1 MNMSKDLLN
10 VAIVFALV
18 ASAGC
23 VTRDVYRP
31 DGEVISGRTGET
43 TAYELDAALEGLMTA
58 MRSHPAFIRNYDE
71 IAAKKKGKPILQV
84 LPVDCRKC
92 ITGRPDQRKVDML
105 RDKVCQ
111 SVFESDQFALRD
123 AVWSEAV
130 KETATPDCVLH
141 GSLTKVSE
149 DRHRVICRLQLVLTE
164 ATTSAV
170 IWQGAATVVKLDW
183 LFR

>member
-1 MNMSKDLLN
+1 MNVNKLLLKA
-10 VAIVFALV
+10 AIV
-18 ASAGC
+18 SAMLAGTGC

-31 DGEVISGRTGET
+31 DGEVISGRLGET
-43 TAYELDAALEGLMTA
+43 TVYELDEALEGLMTA
-58 MRSHPAFIRNYDE
+58 MRAHPTFIRNYE
-71 IAAKKKGKPILQV
+71 EFAAKKKGKPFLQV
-84 LPVDCRKC
+84 LPIDCRNC
-92 ITGRPDQRKVDML
+92 TPSRPEKLKVDML

-123 AVWSEAV
+123 SVWAEAL
-130 KETATPDCVLH
+130 KDSSTPDCVLH

-149 DRHRVICRLQLVLTE
+149 DRHRIVCRLQLVLTD

-170 IWQGAATVVKLDW
+170 IWQGAATVVKIDW

>member
-1 MNMSKDLLN
+1 MNMSKFLLN
-10 VAIVFALV
+10 AAIVSALM
-18 ASAGC
+18 STTGC
-23 VTRDVYRP
+23 LTKSVYLP
-31 DGEVISGRTGET
+31 DGEVISGRVYDT
-43 TAYELDAALEGLMTA
+43 TVYELDTALEGLMTA
-58 MRSHPAFIRNYDE
+58 MRSHPTFIRNYDE
-71 IAAKKKGKPILQV
+71 ISAKKKGKPILQV
-84 LPVDCRKC
+84 LPIDCRNC
-92 ITGRPDQRKVDML
+92 TTARPEKLKVDML

-130 KETATPDCVLH
+130 KEAATPDCVLH

-149 DRHRVICRLQLVLTE
+149 DRHRVVCRLQLVLTE

-170 IWQGAATVVKLDW
+170 IWQGAATVVKLDC

>member
-1 MNMSKDLLN
+1 MNASKNLLN
-10 VAIVFALV
+10 VAIVSALV
-18 ASAGC
+18 VTAGC
-23 VTRDVYRP
+23 VSRDVYRP
-31 DGEVISGRTGET
+31 DGEVISGRPGET
-43 TAYELDAALEGLMTA
+43 TAYELDEALEGLMTA
-58 MRSHPAFIRNYDE
+58 MRSHPTFIRNYDE
-71 IAAKKKGKPILQV
+71 IAEKKKGKPILQV
-84 LPVDCRKC
+84 LPIDCRKC

-130 KETATPDCVLH
+130 KETTAPDCVLH

-149 DRHRVICRLQLVLTE
+149 DRHHIVCRLQLVLTE
-164 ATTSAV
+164 AVTSAV
-170 IWQGAATVVKLDW
+170 IWQGASTVVKLDW